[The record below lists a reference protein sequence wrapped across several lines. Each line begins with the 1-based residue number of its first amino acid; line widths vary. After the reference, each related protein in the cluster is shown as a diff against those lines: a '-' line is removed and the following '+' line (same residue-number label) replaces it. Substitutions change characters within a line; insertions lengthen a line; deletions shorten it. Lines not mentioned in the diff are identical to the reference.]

1 MKIVVSGGEKTDN
14 IVDRLSEKF
23 FENGDQIV
31 SLKFIDDLE
40 EYMDCGYHIDR
51 FIITEQSITKDGDTN
66 SESEIRGIINYISGK
81 IAAKNGKHEV
91 VFLTQYND
99 MADIIMEESMDIAAS
114 RAIVLKEP
122 PYTVQFFSDIL
133 GTEIDKLPGE
143 YIYRPEDYEDED
155 TTIEEQNDNTAWEDD
170 ITNEEWEDVT
180 DDDQLEYLETDDQ
193 FIDNNESNEAE
204 LADDKVDT
212 TNTEWEDSIDDE
224 SNTVDVN
231 DWEGDLDELTGT
243 TAANIESEREDIIKD
258 ETDCDIGEE
267 SASVWTDEDIEQAK
281 GIIDINEHRSSDD
294 VHDTCDWIENS
305 LERFVDEE
313 VDEIY
318 EDNKSTSSKT
328 NENTEINGSVV
339 LDDCA
344 DYNEVLYDNDESD
357 GIDDRIY
364 KDEQYESN
372 RRNIVGRNKR
382 KMSAVIGKN
391 TDKHDIRDALDPFA
405 NRGNS
410 IVVTG
415 GSGSGISTVALN
427 IANTLVTIGYTVLLV
442 DMDTMNREQSYMSK
456 LNYNAIEEGESPLM
470 SAINGGNSIE
480 ASAKIVKPG
489 LRLLSMWMG
498 GDCVPIESIIKKDR
512 IPRFLS
518 MIKGKYNFV
527 VYDMPFNLATGYLSD
542 ITYAADN
549 IVYTVDCSNWGISK
563 MMLEICNIDDT
574 AMQESIFNRTEV
586 IFNKYKGIKSIFG
599 KKVSDFKGILKAMDD
614 KTMELV
620 GEDIGLYFEDMNIS
634 GVIDYDISMDDHW
647 FSALQYSDTEKGF
660 DIFEKII
667 ENVVL
672 AL

>member
-23 FENGDQIV
+23 FENGDKIV

-81 IAAKNGKHEV
+81 IASKNGKHEV

-122 PYTVQFFSDIL
+122 PYTVQFFSDML
-133 GTEIDKLPGE
+133 GTEIDKLPSE

-155 TTIEEQNDNTAWEDD
+155 TTIDEHADDTALEVN
-170 ITNEEWEDVT
+170 ITDEEWEDME
-180 DDDQLEYLETDDQ
+180 DGDDQLEWKVEDNQ
-193 FIDNNESNEAE
+193 FTGNNESE
-204 LADDKVDT
+204 LAGEEDNITD
-212 TNTEWEDSIDDE
+212 TEWEDSIDEE
-224 SNTVDVN
+224 SNTVDTN
-231 DWEGDLDELTGT
+231 DWEGDLDELTDAVADNTDNEIDG
-243 TAANIESEREDIIKD
+243 IIKD
-258 ETDCDIGEE
+258 ETDCDIGEG
-267 SASVWTDEDIEQAK
+267 STSVWTDEDVEQAK
-281 GIIDINEHRSSDD
+281 GIIDISEHRSPDD
-294 VHDTCDWIENS
+294 VHDTRDGIENS

-313 VDEIY
+313 VDKIY

-328 NENTEINGSVV
+328 NANTEINGSVAW
-339 LDDCA
+339 DDSA
-344 DYNEVLYDNDESD
+344 DYNEDLYDKDESD
-357 GIDDRIY
+357 GIDDSIY

-498 GDCVPIESIIKKDR
+498 GDCVPTESIIKKDR

-527 VYDMPFNLATGYLSD
+527 VYDIPFNLATGYLSD